1 MTISRFEAGKI
12 QKSAWLS
19 RREFLEKLKF
29 HLGEDI
35 KMRWGG
41 GKNQYVT
48 LLEIHNDIISIERA
62 GKRENVSLNQ
72 VDGFT
77 AKDEWYN
84 QRKGV

>member
-1 MTISRFEAGKI
+1 
-12 QKSAWLS
+12 
-19 RREFLEKLKF
+19 
-29 HLGEDI
+29 
-35 KMRWGG
+35 MRWGG

>member
-1 MTISRFEAGKI
+1 MTISRGEAGKI
-12 QKSAWLS
+12 QKSAWLP
-19 RREFLEKLKF
+19 RGEFLEKLKL

-35 KMRWGG
+35 KMGWDG

-48 LLEIHNDIISIERA
+48 LLEMHNDVISFERA
-62 GKRENVSLNQ
+62 GKIENISLNQ

-77 AKDEWYN
+77 AKEEWYK